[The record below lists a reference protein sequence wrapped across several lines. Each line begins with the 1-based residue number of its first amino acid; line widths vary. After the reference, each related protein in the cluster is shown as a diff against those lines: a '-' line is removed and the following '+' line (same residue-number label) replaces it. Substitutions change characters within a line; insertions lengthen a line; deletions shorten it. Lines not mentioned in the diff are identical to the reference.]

1 MTQIIALIVAAGLVL
16 VAGCGRKAS
25 SPDEHEGHQHG
36 AGEKHEEH
44 AAGKKDAHGHA
55 EHEGEEAHAAEEGV
69 VKLSPAAVAA
79 SKIKTVEV
87 RTGSGWVRSQF
98 VGRLDYNKDIT
109 AIVSAPMEGRLQK
122 WLVNVGDKVRVG
134 DVLAHVQNP
143 QNLDTPI
150 LLKAPLDGEVL
161 ERKSALGA
169 WVKPEDTLF
178 IVGDLSSLWAI
189 AEVREE
195 MLGKIIKDAP
205 GHIQVLSNPEE
216 TFAGQFLR
224 SSAEV
229 EPEMRTCEF
238 VYALPNRD
246 RVLRAGMF
254 AYVSLATVRVEN
266 KLLVPDEAVQTV
278 RGKPA
283 TFVEEEPGRYR
294 LAELTLGQ
302 KIDGQWEVLGGLL
315 NPAKV
320 VTAGS
325 FILKSEYLK
334 AEMGEG
340 HAH

>member
-1 MTQIIALIVAAGLVL
+1 MKQIIALIVAAGLVL
-16 VAGCGRKAS
+16 VAGCGRNAS
-25 SPDEHEGHQHG
+25 SPDDHDGHQHG

-44 AAGKKDAHGHA
+44 AAAKKDAHGHA
-55 EHEGEEAHAAEEGV
+55 EHEGEESHAGEEGV

-122 WLVNVGDKVRVG
+122 WLVNIGDKVRVG

-150 LLKAPLDGEVL
+150 LLKSPLDGEVL
-161 ERKSALGA
+161 ERKSALGT

-178 IVGDLSSLWAI
+178 IVGDPSSLWVI

-195 MLGKIIKDAP
+195 MLAKIIKDAP
-205 GHIQVLSNPEE
+205 AQIRVLALPDE
-216 TFAGQFLR
+216 TLEGRYLR
-224 SSAEV
+224 SSAAV
-229 EPEMRTCEF
+229 ETEMRTVEYD
-238 VYALPNRD
+238 YAVANRD
-246 RVLRAGMF
+246 RQLRAGMF
-254 AYVSLATVRVEN
+254 AYVSLATARVEN

-278 RGKPA
+278 RGKPTA
-283 TFVEEEPGRYR
+283 FIAEEPGHYR
-294 LAELTLGQ
+294 VAELTLGE
-302 KIDGQWEVLGGLL
+302 KIDGQWEVQAGLP
-315 NPAKV
+315 NPAQV
-320 VTAGS
+320 VTTGS